1 MAAAFDEAFC
11 SVLDRELVCALGCT
25 EPIAVAYAAA
35 LARAT
40 LGAEPGHLEVGCSGN
55 IIKNVKS
62 VTVPNSGGMRG
73 VEAAAVLGA
82 LGGNAESALEVLEGV
97 GEQDIAHAREL
108 LARPGYCA
116 VSLVEGVPNLY
127 IRVSAEAAGHTAT
140 VVVEDHH
147 TNVTFL
153 ALDGRVLRE
162 GSAAPAASDGA
173 GEAAAGA
180 DTRALTLER
189 ILAFAEGVDLATML
203 PSGLTLEAL
212 LERQLTLNNAIAQEG
227 LAHPWGAEV
236 GRTLL
241 AVRADDVATRARARA
256 AAGSDARMSGC
267 AMPVVINSGSGN
279 QGITASMPVLE
290 YAETWGV
297 SHDKLLRALVV
308 SDLAAVHLKSYI
320 GSLSAFC
327 GVVCAAAGAG
337 AAVCWMAGGTYEQ
350 IGATIVNTLGNV
362 GGIVCDGAKSSCAA
376 KISAAVDAAILGYEM
391 AMAGRGFHAGEG
403 LVQSTVEE
411 TIASMGYVGRV
422 GMKPTDVEILN
433 IMIGKTDVAC

>member
-1 MAAAFDEAFC
+1 M
-11 SVLDRELVCALGCT
+11 DRELVCALGCT

-147 TNVTFL
+147 TNGDLPRARRARAARGLGCARSV
-153 ALDGRVLRE
+153 GRR
-162 GSAAPAASDGA
+162 

-203 PSGLTLEAL
+203 LSGLTLEAL

-337 AAVCWMAGGTYEQ
+337 AARLLDGRRHVRADRGHDREHAGQRGRHRVRRRQ
-350 IGATIVNTLGNV
+350 VQLRGQDLG
-362 GGIVCDGAKSSCAA
+362 GG
-376 KISAAVDAAILGYEM
+376 
-391 AMAGRGFHAGEG
+391 GRGHSRLRDGH
-403 LVQSTVEE
+403 
-411 TIASMGYVGRV
+411 GRARFPCRRGPGAEHGGGDHRQHGV
-422 GMKPTDVEILN
+422 RGAR
-433 IMIGKTDVAC
+433 GA